1 MEGDGAAPTVPEGRR
16 KYVYANA
23 NTARRFKDR
32 GESAAYARRLATG
45 SYVSVE
51 LLGVVEMTDIA
62 GAIGANEAPYAE
74 ALIREAVRD
83 STDYLESLAK
93 TFRNGTVRC
102 RVTQGRPGDIIIA
115 AAASDKDTLI
125 AMATHGRSGMSRWLL
140 GSVTEK
146 VLRGTS
152 NPLLVAHASEAAKTE
167 GEAVLSSVI
176 VPLDGSGIAETILS
190 PVATLA
196 KALGLQVI
204 LIRVYGLPL
213 ATYGGDD
220 YYVPDYLELKDQIK
234 DDADGYLSSRAS
246 LLRAAQGVA
255 DVSTVAVEGSA
266 ADAILS
272 FARKTPD
279 NLVAM
284 SPYGRSGLQRWVLG
298 SVTEKVVRR
307 CEDPV
312 LIVRGA

>member
-1 MEGDGAAPTVPEGRR
+1 
-16 KYVYANA
+16 
-23 NTARRFKDR
+23 
-32 GESAAYARRLATG
+32 
-45 SYVSVE
+45 
-51 LLGVVEMTDIA
+51 
-62 GAIGANEAPYAE
+62 
-74 ALIREAVRD
+74 
-83 STDYLESLAK
+83 LAK
-93 TFRNGTVRC
+93 TFRNGTVHC
-102 RVTQGRPGDIIIA
+102 SVSQGRPGDIIIA

-152 NPLLVAHASEAAKTE
+152 NPLLVVHASKAAKTE
-167 GEAVLSSVI
+167 GEAVLSAII
-176 VPLDGSGIAETILS
+176 VPLDGSDIAEAILS

-234 DDADGYLSSRAS
+234 DDADGYLGSIAS
-246 LLRAAQGVA
+246 LLRTQGVA
-255 DVSTVAVEGSA
+255 NVSTVVIEGSA
-266 ADAILS
+266 VDAIISL
-272 FARKTPD
+272 ARKTPD
-279 NLVAM
+279 NLVAL

-298 SVTEKVVRR
+298 RVTEKVVRH

-312 LIVRGA
+312 LIVRGP